1 MASILSQNNGLT
13 PKAAKKINFLSGAF
27 PDSSQNE
34 ISKPLITEPA
44 DNSPMSEYENDPG
57 PIDFEQDA
65 MIVDKV
71 SL

>member
-1 MASILSQNNGLT
+1 MASILSQNKGLT
-13 PKAAKKINFLSGAF
+13 PKAAKKIDFMSGAF

-34 ISKPLITEPA
+34 MSKPLITESA
-44 DNSPMSEYENDPG
+44 VSSPEHVYENDPG